1 MEMAINNID
10 STAQHSTAHAASCS
24 ESPIVKIIIA
34 CHKKCDVPSDSI
46 YFPVHVGA
54 EGKEPIG
61 FTPDNT
67 GDNISTQNNM
77 ISELTGLYWAWKNLP
92 CDYIGLVHYSRY
104 FAMRPKFGTSSVNA
118 ALTCEQIMQLISSH
132 KIILPKRRKYYI
144 ETMYSH
150 YAHTADST
158 HLDITRE
165 VISLK
170 CPEYLKSF
178 DEVMGRTWGH
188 IFNMFIMSRLLAD
201 AYCEWLFP
209 ILFELEGRIDM
220 SNKSVFDSRRIG
232 SIAEHMLD
240 VWLGRQLE
248 IGNIKREDIHEV
260 PYIYTR
266 KINWFK
272 KATGFLMA
280 KFFHRKYTKSF

>member
-1 MEMAINNID
+1 MEISPIID
-10 STAQHSTAHAASCS
+10 KTRQDKTRQATSCS
-24 ESPIVKIIIA
+24 ESPDIKIIIA
-34 CHKKCDVPSDSI
+34 CHKKCNVPSDTV

-77 ISELTGLYWAWKNLP
+77 ISELTGLYWAWKNLS
-92 CDYIGLVHYSRY
+92 CGYIGLVHYSRY
-104 FAMRPKFGTSSVNA
+104 LAMHPKFGTSSVND
-118 ALTCEQIMQLISSH
+118 ALTGEQIRHMLTAN
-132 KIILPKRRKYYI
+132 KIILPRRRKYYI
-144 ETMYSH
+144 ETLYSH
-150 YAHTADST
+150 YAHTADGS
-158 HLDITRE
+158 HLDTARE

-188 IFNMFIMSRLLAD
+188 IFNMFIMSRPLAD
-201 AYCEWLFP
+201 EYCEWLFP
-209 ILFELEGRIDM
+209 ILFELEERIDM

-232 SIAEHMLD
+232 SVAEHMID

-248 IGNIKREDIHEV
+248 TGRISAHDIHEV

-266 KINWFK
+266 RINWFR
-272 KATGFLMA
+272 KAGGFLAA